1 MDSDP
6 SLGLAACV
14 QERRLE
20 ADRLHIRQTLLVSDL
35 HAKPRVGIYVRQRQ
49 QISGPDEEIAVECMN
64 AQASSA
70 PHPHHRLE
78 ADLSRQV
85 AHEDT
90 LELHDLL
97 LLADVEEREVMH
109 GATAELADASCGKFK
124 RSAQGYGEKWFATH
138 KVSPNRCID
147 Y

>member
-1 MDSDP
+1 MHSNP
-6 SLGLAACV
+6 ALGLAACV

-20 ADRLHIRQTLLVSDL
+20 AHRLHIRQTLLVSDL
-35 HAKPRVGIYVRQRQ
+35 HAKPGVGIYVRQRQ

-64 AQASSA
+64 AQAPSA

-85 AHEDT
+85 AHEHT

-97 LLADVEEREVMH
+97 LLADVEEREVMDR
-109 GATAELADASCGKFK
+109 ATAELADTSCEKFK
-124 RSAQGYGEKWFATH
+124 RSAQG
-138 KVSPNRCID
+138 
-147 Y
+147 